1 VTDAVLRERDGAVET
16 WTLNRPESR
25 NAITDEESVAA
36 IEDYVASANADHTVR
51 AVVITGAGTA
61 FSSGGNVKHM
71 RDRAGMFAGT
81 PAEIR
86 QGYRHGVQRI
96 PRAMAALE
104 VPAIAAVNG
113 PAVGAGCDLTLMC
126 DIRIASERAVFAESF
141 VKVGLIPGDG
151 GAWFLPRAVGASRAA
166 EMSFTGDAID
176 AATALAWGLV
186 SRVVPQADLLPAAH
200 ELAGRIALNPPHV
213 LRMTK
218 ALLRQS
224 QHLSLDAVLEL
235 SAGMQAI
242 AHHTA
247 DHGEAVAA
255 MLDKRPPRFT
265 GE

>member
-1 VTDAVLRERDGAVET
+1 MTDPIMRERTGAVET
-16 WTLNRPESR
+16 WTLNRPETR
-25 NAITDEESVAA
+25 NAITDEESVVA
-36 IEDYVASANADHTVR
+36 IEEFVAAVNADHGVR
-51 AVVITGAGTA
+51 AVVVTGAGSA

-71 RDRAGMFAGT
+71 RDREGMFAGT
-81 PAEIR
+81 PAAIR

-151 GAWFLPRAVGASRAA
+151 GAWLLPRAVGASRAA
-166 EMSFTGDAID
+166 EMSFTGDSID

-186 SRVVPQADLLPAAH
+186 SRVVAPDDLLAVAH
-200 ELAGRIALNPPHV
+200 DLANRIAASPAHV

-218 ALLRQS
+218 SLLRQS
-224 QHLSLDAVLEL
+224 QQLSLDAALEL
-235 SAGMQAI
+235 AAGMQAL
-242 AHHTA
+242 AHHTS
-247 DHGEAVAA
+247 DHHEAVAA
-255 MLDKRPPRFT
+255 LLAKRPANFT
-265 GE
+265 GD